1 MATNINETNQVEEQP
16 ATYNRNFQVML
27 IAGLVFVV
35 LVMVYASLFRS
46 GPGEQQIEEQV
57 QRELRKQAVSNPEQ
71 EFRARIKSQEQRL
84 LQQREQ
90 DLGEQRDYI
99 DEKTDELMLN
109 NEQVLQELLSG
120 AKSALESWEEN
131 ETVRVR
137 HSRQADFAFEFFA
150 EASASMSPGSMNPGL
165 MSAEPVSASTPTHG
179 FLRQEQAVLAA
190 LRQDLGRRPAPRP
203 AATGMTATDLALPEG
218 NGTYLP
224 VAQDGWAGFPGPGNT
239 LPNSAPDSP
248 GPAQTGLGSSR
259 HFNLAGHPE
268 SDLAEPPGAGYALLS
283 IGSVMPAKLDQ
294 KIISDF
300 TGPYRCRIEQ
310 NVMDVTQTQVLI
322 PAGSLCTGEVIQ
334 TGSTQPNRIINNRM
348 ALSVRWIVRP
358 DGSKIK
364 FLSRALDHAG
374 IGAVKGRTDYH
385 FMARLGGTAAFALL
399 SSETARADYSSDG
412 SGTTF
417 ESDVGQSL
425 RETGAE
431 LASPYAGLVPTQTLD
446 YGQKL
451 RLFVAEDIYIRPWR
465 KVYQRLLS
473 QG

>member
-57 QRELRKQAVSNPEQ
+57 QREIRKQAVSNPEQ

-90 DLGEQRDYI
+90 DLSEQREYI

-109 NEQVLQELLSG
+109 NEQVLQDLLSG
-120 AKSALESWEEN
+120 AKSALESWDEN

-137 HSRQADFAFEFFA
+137 QSRQADFDFEFFA
-150 EASASMSPGSMNPGL
+150 EAPEVMISGSINPEPISASMPAP
-165 MSAEPVSASTPTHG
+165 G
-179 FLRQEQAVLAA
+179 FLQQEQAVLAA
-190 LRQDLGRRPAPRP
+190 LRQGLNRYPGPNLV
-203 AATGMTATDLALPEG
+203 ATGLAAANLALPEG
-218 NGTYLP
+218 NSTYLP
-224 VAQDGWAGFPGPGNT
+224 AAQDEWAGFPGSGNT
-239 LPNSAPDSP
+239 LQNAAADSP
-248 GPAQTGLGSSR
+248 DPAQTSLGNSR

-268 SDLAEPPGAGYALLS
+268 SDLAQPPGADYALLS
-283 IGSVMPAKLDQ
+283 IGSVMQAKLDQ
-294 KIISDF
+294 KVISDF
-300 TGPYRCRIEQ
+300 AGPYRCRIEQ
-310 NVMDVTQTQVLI
+310 NVMDITQRQVLI

-364 FLSRALDHAG
+364 FLSQALDHAG
-374 IGAVKGRTDYH
+374 IGAVKGKTNYH
-385 FMARLGGTAAFALL
+385 FMTRLGGTAAFALL

-412 SGTTF
+412 AGATF

-425 RETGAE
+425 REAGAE

-451 RLFVAEDIYIRPWR
+451 RLFVSEDIYIRPWR